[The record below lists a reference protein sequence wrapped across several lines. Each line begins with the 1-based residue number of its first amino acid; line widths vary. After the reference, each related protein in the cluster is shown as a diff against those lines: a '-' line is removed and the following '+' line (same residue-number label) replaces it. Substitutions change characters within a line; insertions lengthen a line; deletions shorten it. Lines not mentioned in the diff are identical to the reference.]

1 MNISLT
7 GDRGGVS
14 SSILDTTTATP
25 SGNFLTPAAGGSAGE
40 DRLSVTPATVRIHDT
55 LSSISNSR
63 AAGISRLQS
72 LYASGR
78 YDASASRTAQ
88 AMVAG
93 ALTNNNNI

>member
-14 SSILDTTTATP
+14 SSILDTTTTAPAGNSLTSAT
-25 SGNFLTPAAGGSAGE
+25 GGFSGE
-40 DRLSVTPATVRIHDT
+40 DRLSVTPATLKIHDT

-78 YDASASRTAQ
+78 YDASASGTAQ
-88 AMVAG
+88 ALVAG
-93 ALTNNNNI
+93 ALTNSNNI

>member
-1 MNISLT
+1 MNISVT

-14 SSILDTTTATP
+14 SSILDTTTAAP
-25 SGNFLTPAAGGSAGE
+25 SGNSLAAANGGFSGE
-40 DRLSVTPATVRIHDT
+40 DRLSVTPGTVRIHDT

-88 AMVAG
+88 ALVAG